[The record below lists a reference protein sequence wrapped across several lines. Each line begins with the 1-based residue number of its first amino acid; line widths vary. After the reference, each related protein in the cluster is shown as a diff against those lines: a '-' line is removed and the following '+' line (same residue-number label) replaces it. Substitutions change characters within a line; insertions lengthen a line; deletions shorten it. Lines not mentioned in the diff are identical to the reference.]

1 MTFNKQTF
9 QDAFGASIL
18 EENDRRVVKGKIVAR
33 WVDEALTPLLWLAF
47 ACAFALCASRASV
60 VGWIVC
66 ASLLDFAARF
76 WRESYGVWRDYPY
89 WRSVETTRA
98 SSRSVAAP
106 FWTTSAC
113 FLTLLFLR
121 APLTTFFAVAWFLFF
136 VDLFLARWIRRFA
149 ERTVRAG
156 IELWISNDSRYENRE
171 IERVETAEQSD
182 KLSFEKPEKNGLDV
196 NIETPDDETEEAALL
211 ISSQRRTKTADG
223 EERISGEALV
233 EFEEDAEIAV
243 VNIAF
248 CPSFEGAPTF
258 EYEQVSG
265 AEVAIKTTLVQ
276 PFGVRLEVRRRNAST
291 FEDASDEN
299 EPTRLEFFARY
310 PALE

>member
-1 MTFNKQTF
+1 MTINKQTF

-18 EENDRRVVKGKIVAR
+18 DENNRRVVKRKIIAR
-33 WVDEALTPLLWLAF
+33 WVDEALTPVLWLAF
-47 ACAFALCASRASV
+47 ASAFALCASRASV
-60 VGWIVC
+60 VGWIIG
-66 ASLLDFAARF
+66 ASFLNFAARF

-98 SSRSVAAP
+98 SSRSVATP

-113 FLTLLFLR
+113 FLTILFLR
-121 APLTTFFAVAWFLFF
+121 APLATFFAVAWFLFF
-136 VDLFLARWIRRFA
+136 VDLFLARWTRRFA
-149 ERTVRAG
+149 ERTARAG
-156 IELWISNDSRYENRE
+156 IELWISNDSRFENRE
-171 IERVETAEQSD
+171 IERVETMEQNE
-182 KLSFEKPEKNGLDV
+182 KLSFEKTERNDFDV
-196 NIETPDDETEEAALL
+196 NIETSGDESEEEGLL

-223 EERISGEALV
+223 EEQIAGETLV

-248 CPSFEGAPTF
+248 CPSFEGTPTF

-265 AEVAIKTTLVQ
+265 AEVAIKTTMLQ
-276 PFGVRLEVRRRNAST
+276 PFGVRLEVKRRNAST
-291 FEDASDEN
+291 SEDASDEN

-310 PALE
+310 PRLE

>member
-33 WVDEALTPLLWLAF
+33 WVDEALTPVLWLAF
-47 ACAFALCASRASV
+47 ASAFALCAARASV

-66 ASLLDFAARF
+66 SSLLDFAARF

-89 WRSVETTRA
+89 WRSFETTRA
-98 SSRSVAAP
+98 SSRSVATP

-113 FLTLLFLR
+113 FLTILFLR
-121 APLTTFFAVAWFLFF
+121 APLATFFAVAWFLFF
-136 VDLFLARWIRRFA
+136 VDLFLARWTRRFA
-149 ERTVRAG
+149 ERTARAG
-156 IELWISNDSRYENRE
+156 IELWNLSDSKNE
-171 IERVETAEQSD
+171 IFESARVETTEQND

-196 NIETPDDETEEAALL
+196 NVETPDDETEEVALL

-233 EFEEDAEIAV
+233 EFEENAEIAV

-276 PFGVRLEVRRRNAST
+276 PFGVRLEVRRRNAS
-291 FEDASDEN
+291 DEN

-310 PALE
+310 PRLE